1 MFKRKSLFLILLTLV
16 IASSVIF
23 ASGCGKDSTESSGNK
38 EISVDT
44 KALATDIVAKVKF
57 VSAMNEIDSELLD
70 INYTVEEGTTGVS
83 YKAGGQFADEVT
95 IFTAKDE
102 ASAKKMLD
110 NVKEYINEQKDTF
123 SSYAPGEVAKLDKAI
138 AMQKG
143 KYVVFCVTADVENA
157 KTIIDKAF

>member
-16 IASSVIF
+16 IASSFIF
-23 ASGCGKDSTESSGNK
+23 AAGCDKASEDSSSNK

-44 KALATDIVAKVKF
+44 KALASDIIAKVKF
-57 VSAMNEIDSELLD
+57 VAAMNEINSELLD

-110 NVKEYINEQKDTF
+110 NVKEYIDEQKDIF
-123 SSYAPGEVAKLDKAI
+123 ASYAPGEVVKLEKAI
-138 AMQKG
+138 TMQKG
-143 KYVVFCVTADVENA
+143 KYVVFCVTADIETA